1 MFRIKKTITLFIVML
16 TLLSCD
22 SKDESFVPLY
32 ASAMQNGVVVSYP
45 SADGEELITSN
56 EILNTIS
63 IKGKYSERDIPF
75 EIKNVVDDGIARRV
89 LCFNAELP
97 RENSMKYN
105 DDHSKGYGES
115 VVYFSIC
122 GKTFPLICKFVY
134 SCSNREIYGGSS
146 LRLESVECDGISV
159 NEERYNYLFVDLS
172 KFMSG
177 KK

>member
-1 MFRIKKTITLFIVML
+1 MFRIKKIITLFIVML

-97 RENSMKYN
+97 RASSMKYN
-105 DDHSKGYGES
+105 DDNSKGYGES
-115 VVYFSIC
+115 VVYFTIC
-122 GKTFPLICKFVY
+122 GKTFPLTCKFVY
-134 SCSNREIYGGSS
+134 SCSNRIEYGGTS
-146 LRLESVECDGISV
+146 LRLESVECDGISI
-159 NEERYNYLFVDLS
+159 NEERNNYLFVDLS
-172 KFMSG
+172 KLM
-177 KK
+177 KDKR